1 MADDL
6 VVVFGAKG
14 GVADAL
20 ASRIG
25 NSDAGLQCR
34 AVFEGADTGLN
45 LGGTGAGGDEGG
57 GFMGMGGGGGGN
69 NAAVVPSAM
78 AGASALVVAP
88 DSPDATE
95 GREVEPSFYSSVA
108 NAIKQSNGLRSVF
121 CVVPGD
127 EATEGGSDEG
137 EGGGGGLLGG
147 LQLGP
152 GSWASVK
159 AAAASK
165 GVKCYTLKHG
175 RIFGGVPGAEP
186 LPFQGGPMKEPVLDE
201 HYVAR
206 AVMLSRSDALLNLN
220 NANPLGKNMQVR
232 TSRAALSETIYRVL
246 LANKSGDASKIASAF
261 SVLSIEGGFPG
272 DDEWQ
277 QQFTSIDDARGIE
290 LLNVNFGKVLDRRGL
305 VSWLENQW
313 GPAALQTMSTYI
325 RRTGARPVV
334 VRATDTGAAVRWEN
348 MNSNFEMDF
357 VGQLQIEISDSDLR
371 LVRADASGRPLGTSL
386 PGEDELLQRLL
397 EGIETTV
404 YAKNYATRAGVLTG
418 GAPAPV
424 AAESAP
430 AMAAPSQP
438 AGAEKAPWANS
449 PDYAP
454 SATAPSP
461 TEGEGF
467 AAKKAPRRKKRS
479 GL

>member
-1 MADDL
+1 
-6 VVVFGAKG
+6 
-14 GVADAL
+14 
-20 ASRIG
+20 
-25 NSDAGLQCR
+25 
-34 AVFEGADTGLN
+34 
-45 LGGTGAGGDEGG
+45 
-57 GFMGMGGGGGGN
+57 MGGGGGGN

-246 LANKSGDASKIASAF
+246 LANKCESLPPAHLESYSLTSPASPAS
-261 SVLSIEGGFPG
+261 
-272 DDEWQ
+272 
-277 QQFTSIDDARGIE
+277 
-290 LLNVNFGKVLDRRGL
+290 
-305 VSWLENQW
+305 
-313 GPAALQTMSTYI
+313 PAS
-325 RRTGARPVV
+325 PP
-334 VRATDTGAAVRWEN
+334 
-348 MNSNFEMDF
+348 
-357 VGQLQIEISDSDLR
+357 
-371 LVRADASGRPLGTSL
+371 RPLCPSTAD
-386 PGEDELLQRLL
+386 PC
-397 EGIETTV
+397 
-404 YAKNYATRAGVLTG
+404 
-418 GAPAPV
+418 APSP
-424 AAESAP
+424 P
-430 AMAAPSQP
+430 PRSQP
-438 AGAEKAPWANS
+438 A
-449 PDYAP
+449 
-454 SATAPSP
+454 T
-461 TEGEGF
+461 
-467 AAKKAPRRKKRS
+467 PRRSRRPS
-479 GL
+479 RC